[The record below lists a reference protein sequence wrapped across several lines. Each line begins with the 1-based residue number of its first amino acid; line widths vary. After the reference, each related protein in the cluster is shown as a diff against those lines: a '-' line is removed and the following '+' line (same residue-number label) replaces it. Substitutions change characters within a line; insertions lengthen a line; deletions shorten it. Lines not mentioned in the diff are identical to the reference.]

1 MSRKKN
7 SNDSR
12 HHLKSTIKSPTLEI
26 DLKNFSPNET
36 KKKTS
41 TYHTS
46 IDLTDFI
53 ENTPSI
59 LRPMRVE
66 TVTPRISKNWPTTNN
81 YDDPFISNNQTT
93 YVERIQKKKYYETM
107 AKLDKLLEDD
117 IEEEESNPSDN
128 SDISILSNFTDEM
141 DEKPLK
147 HLDSLISKIK
157 TKSQKIKN
165 DPEKSIS
172 FYKKSEKEENFHS
185 KKFSNSYLYDE
196 TDETEEN
203 ADLNTNSLEMQCYR
217 LNRYL
222 EENEIRIESDRN
234 DDFSKKRVTC
244 DVKKS
249 KSGNHSSH
257 EKREKMK
264 NSSGIYQNKASS
276 NNSPS
281 KHSKS
286 SYSKYSIDFYAS
298 NSPSLSSPIQRKM
311 VVSSSKGALSQK
323 SGMRKHSP
331 KKNASILCQLDDL
344 DFY

>member
-26 DLKNFSPNET
+26 DLKNFSPNES

-66 TVTPRISKNWPTTNN
+66 TVTPRISRNWPTTN
-81 YDDPFISNNQTT
+81 YEDSFISSNQTT
-93 YVERIQKKKYYETM
+93 CLERIQKKKYYETM
-107 AKLDKLLEDD
+107 AKLDKLLEEDT
-117 IEEEESNPSDN
+117 EEEETNPSDN
-128 SDISILSNFTDEM
+128 SSLSNFTDEM

-172 FYKKSEKEENFHS
+172 FYKKTEKEENFHS

-203 ADLNTNSLEMQCYR
+203 SDLNTNSLEMQCYR

-234 DDFSKKRVTC
+234 DDFIKNRVIC
-244 DVKKS
+244 DVKNS
-249 KSGNHSSH
+249 KLENHYSQ
-257 EKREKMK
+257 EKRERLK
-264 NSSGIYQNKASS
+264 NSSGNYQSKVSS
-276 NNSPS
+276 KNSPN

-298 NSPSLSSPIQRKM
+298 NSPSLSSPIQRKK

-323 SGMRKHSP
+323 AGMRK
-331 KKNASILCQLDDL
+331 Q
-344 DFY
+344 